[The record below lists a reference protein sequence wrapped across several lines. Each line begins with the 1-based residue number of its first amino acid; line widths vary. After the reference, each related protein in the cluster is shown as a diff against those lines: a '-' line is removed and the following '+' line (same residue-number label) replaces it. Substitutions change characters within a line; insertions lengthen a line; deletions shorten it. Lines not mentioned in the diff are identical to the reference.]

1 MAKKKKRDKI
11 QRVKVFNYRGYTPEE
26 LGEMDPEKIAELMP
40 ARQRRS
46 LRRGTSRKHKD
57 LLQRIRN
64 GDENLRTHLRDMIIL
79 PEMVGATISVH
90 DGRNFNRVEIL
101 PEMIG
106 HYLGEF
112 ALTRRRVAHGS
123 AGIGATKS
131 SKYVPLK

>member
-1 MAKKKKRDKI
+1 MAKKRRKTKI
-11 QRVKVFNYRGYTPEE
+11 TRIKEFNYRGQSLEE
-26 LGEMDPEKIAELMP
+26 LQKMDLEKIAELMP

-46 LRRGTSRKHKD
+46 LRRGLSGKHKK
-57 LLQRIRN
+57 LLQRIRD
-64 GDENLRTHLRDMIIL
+64 GDESIRTHLRDIIVL
-79 PEMVGATISVH
+79 PEMVGATIAIH
-90 DGRNFNRVEIL
+90 DGRNFNQVEIL

-112 ALTRRRVAHGS
+112 ALTRRRVSHGS